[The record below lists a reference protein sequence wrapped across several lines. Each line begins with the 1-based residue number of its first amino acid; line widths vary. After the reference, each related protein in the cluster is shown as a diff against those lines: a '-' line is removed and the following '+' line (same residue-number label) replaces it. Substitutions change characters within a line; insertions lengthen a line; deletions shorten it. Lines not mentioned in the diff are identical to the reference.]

1 MIDSDG
7 PSSATYLFATSPP
20 TAAPSY
26 SSSKAE
32 TNWRRALLQL
42 CSIPMTNHAV
52 VHAGTAFG
60 RADCQDGK
68 DSEAAVLKRHSEFGI
83 RNVEVGSRDL
93 GIICPSVR

>member
-1 MIDSDG
+1 
-7 PSSATYLFATSPP
+7 
-20 TAAPSY
+20 
-26 SSSKAE
+26 
-32 TNWRRALLQL
+32 
-42 CSIPMTNHAV
+42 MTNHAV